1 MTLSDNPLINS
12 TLGLINGDLF
22 AQKIIMGDSSQWSSD
37 SSLTLATIDSLSNG
51 YILTDIMTQFTYWYT
66 TGAYTADGA
75 PQHAGDVTRM
85 AIENFR
91 QTQDPFTSG
100 GRDESD
106 NANGALLRITPVVL
120 YLQATYGE
128 DFIKDDP
135 AMLTLHQ
142 VGGLTHNHPRSLI
155 AIGLYAMLLNG
166 LLSGMSL
173 PAAFDFAISN
183 SYEYYAKHAVFA
195 DELVAFE
202 ALNTPDFENMP
213 IESLH
218 ASGYVVDTL
227 AATIWVLLNSQNYE
241 DALTLAAG
249 LPGEPTRIMPLVGA
263 VAGLM
268 YHQAQLPTTW
278 LNAHELTIV
287 TRVLEKAEQSGRFA
301 CPDTHPVE

>member
-1 MTLSDNPLINS
+1 MTLPDNPLINS

-37 SSLTLATIDSLSNG
+37 SSLTFATIDSLSNG

-241 DALTLAAG
+241 DALTLAAD
-249 LPGEPTRIMPLVGA
+249 LPGEPTRVMPLVGA

-268 YHQAQLPTTW
+268 YQKTQLPTTW
-278 LNAHELTIV
+278 LNAHGVTII